1 MQTDKTMTLE
11 EKIWLLHEIFVYS
24 RTALKYGMLSIL
36 DLST

>member
-11 EKIWLLHEIFVYS
+11 EKKSDFYMKYLFTLEL
-24 RTALKYGMLSIL
+24 LKYGMLSIL